1 VTTARRALVGAL
13 KLACVLLALGF
24 ALSLLYLAV
33 TPPSTLMLA
42 RWVTGRAVQRIVVP
56 LTAISPFL
64 PAAVIASED
73 ARFCQHHGVDWD
85 ALSDVVD
92 DMGDG
97 GPARGASTITMQ
109 TAKNAFLWSSRSYIR
124 KALEIPLALYLDLV
138 WGKRRTMEIY
148 LNVAEWGQGIFGA
161 EAAARHHFGKSA
173 RDLTRREA
181 ALLATALP
189 NPILRDPARAS
200 NAQRIHA
207 AKVLARMT
215 GAPGCL
221 AGRSAA

>member
-109 TAKNAFLWSSRSYIR
+109 TAKNVFLWSSRSYIR
-124 KALEIPLALYLDLV
+124 KAIEIPLALYLDLV

-181 ALLATALP
+181 ALLATTLP
-189 NPILRDPARAS
+189 NPILRDPARPL
-200 NAQRIHA
+200 NGQRIHA
-207 AKVLARMT
+207 AKVLGRMT
-215 GAPGCL
+215 GMPGCL
-221 AGRSAA
+221 GGRNAA

>member
-1 VTTARRALVGAL
+1 M
-13 KLACVLLALGF
+13 
-24 ALSLLYLAV
+24 LYLAV

-109 TAKNAFLWSSRSYIR
+109 TAKNVFLWSSRSYIR
-124 KALEIPLALYLDLV
+124 KAIEIPLALYLDLV
-138 WGKRRTMEIY
+138 WGKRRTMEI
-148 LNVAEWGQGIFGA
+148 
-161 EAAARHHFGKSA
+161 
-173 RDLTRREA
+173 
-181 ALLATALP
+181 
-189 NPILRDPARAS
+189 
-200 NAQRIHA
+200 
-207 AKVLARMT
+207 
-215 GAPGCL
+215 
-221 AGRSAA
+221 

>member
-1 VTTARRALVGAL
+1 MARRVFVGAL
-13 KLACVLLALGF
+13 KLACAVLALGF

-124 KALEIPLALYLDLV
+124 KAIEIPLALYLDLV

-173 RDLTRREA
+173 RELTRREA

-189 NPILRDPARAS
+189 NPILRDP
-200 NAQRIHA
+200 
-207 AKVLARMT
+207 
-215 GAPGCL
+215 
-221 AGRSAA
+221 

>member
-1 VTTARRALVGAL
+1 MAAARRVLASML
-13 KLACVLLALGF
+13 KLACGLLVLVVV
-24 ALSLLYLAV
+24 LSLFYLAV

-42 RWVTGRAVQRIVVP
+42 RWITGREVERAVVP
-56 LTAISPFL
+56 LAAISPFL

-85 ALSDVVD
+85 ALSDVID
-92 DMGDG
+92 DASDG

-109 TAKNAFLWSSRSYIR
+109 TAKNVFLWSSRSYIR

-138 WGKRRTMEIY
+138 WGKRRVMEIY
-148 LNVAEWGQGIFGA
+148 LNVAEWGEGIFGA

-181 ALLATALP
+181 ALLATSLP
-189 NPILRDPARAS
+189 NPLVRDAAQPSRGQRA
-200 NAQRIHA
+200 HTG
-207 AKVLARMT
+207 KVLARMA
-215 GAPGCL
+215 GNLACL
-221 AGRSAA
+221 QRS

>member
-1 VTTARRALVGAL
+1 VRTARRVFVGAL
-13 KLACVLLALGF
+13 KLACALLALGF
-24 ALSLLYLAV
+24 ALSLLYLVV

-42 RWVTGRAVQRIVVP
+42 RWLTGRSVQRIVVP
-56 LTAISPFL
+56 LSAVSPFL

-92 DMGDG
+92 DIGDG

-109 TAKNAFLWSSRSYIR
+109 TAKNVFLWSSRSYIR
-124 KALEIPLALYLDLV
+124 KAIEIPLALYLDLV
-138 WGKRRTMEIY
+138 WGKRRTMEVY

-173 RDLTRREA
+173 RELTRREA

-189 NPILRDPARAS
+189 NPLLRDPARPS
-200 NAQRIHA
+200 SGQRIHA

-215 GAPGCL
+215 GAPACIT
-221 AGRSAA
+221 GRSPA

>member
-1 VTTARRALVGAL
+1 
-13 KLACVLLALGF
+13 
-24 ALSLLYLAV
+24 
-33 TPPSTLMLA
+33 MLA

-109 TAKNAFLWSSRSYIR
+109 TAKNVFLWSSRSYIR
-124 KALEIPLALYLDLV
+124 KAIEIPLALYLDLV

-189 NPILRDPARAS
+189 NPILRDPARPL
-200 NAQRIHA
+200 NGQRIHA
-207 AKVLARMT
+207 AKVLGRMT
-215 GAPGCL
+215 GTPGCL
-221 AGRSAA
+221 AGRNAA